1 MKSSTK
7 VSSSIRI
14 VVDGSMTILKKIPVS
29 YQGHHLLIFLPS
41 SRLLSEVDF
50 HGLSGPVKFDS
61 TGNRVPLRYDFN
73 SLFITDDGATQ
84 KHEEGYWYNGK
95 LFISEQIDKRP
106 LKILVNEYPP
116 MVMSESKLPGE
127 TCQSIWSRTKP
138 CKKTIK
144 TPDGDKS
151 IELCCYGF
159 VIDVVGLVMTKLY
172 DYKAELHFT
181 LDGQYGVFNQEN
193 NSWDGVVSELLEERG
208 DASFDL
214 YISSRRSTVL
224 DFTEPYV
231 PSGIRLLVKEMER
244 QDSDIVWLSYL
255 RPFTSPVWLTLL
267 GSLGVMILFLWG
279 IDKISPVRGSKEL
292 FHKKS
297 LFGIDNAICFALSLA
312 FGRPADES
320 KPTTDGARFS
330 SVAFGMAMLVFVS
343 TYSANLA
350 AFLIVNDKTTP
361 VKDIYDFKVN

>member
-1 MKSSTK
+1 MNSSSK

-14 VVDGSMTILKKIPVS
+14 VVDGSTTILKKNSSFIS
-29 YQGHHLLIFLPS
+29 RASSFNFFPS

-73 SLFITDDGATQ
+73 RLLMMEDATQ
-84 KHEEGYWYNGK
+84 NHEMGYWYNGE
-95 LFISEQIDKRP
+95 LFITEQNDKRP

-159 VIDVVGLVMTKLY
+159 VIDVVGLVMNKLHE
-172 DYKAELHFT
+172 YKAELHFT

-193 NSWDGVVSELLEERG
+193 NSWDGVVSELLEGRG

>member
-1 MKSSTK
+1 M
-7 VSSSIRI
+7 
-14 VVDGSMTILKKIPVS
+14 
-29 YQGHHLLIFLPS
+29 
-41 SRLLSEVDF
+41 DF

-84 KHEEGYWYNGK
+84 KHEMGYWYNGK
-95 LFISEQIDKRP
+95 LFISEQNDKRP

-159 VIDVVGLVMTKLY
+159 VIDVVGLVMNKLHE
-172 DYKAELHFT
+172 YKAELHFT

-193 NSWDGVVSELLEERG
+193 NSWDGVVSELLEGRG

-320 KPTTDGARFS
+320 KPTTDGARLS

-361 VKDIYDFKVN
+361 VKDIYDFKVT